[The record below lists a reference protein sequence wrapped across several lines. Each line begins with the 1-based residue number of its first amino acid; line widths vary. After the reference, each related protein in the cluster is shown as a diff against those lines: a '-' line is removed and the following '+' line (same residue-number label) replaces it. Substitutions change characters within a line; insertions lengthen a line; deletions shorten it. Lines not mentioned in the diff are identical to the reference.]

1 MMDKRTAALIML
13 DVFDRKAPV
22 FIDWV
27 KRDRWLKAIEEGL
40 KEVEKAETP
49 GAATPRESR

>member
-1 MMDKRTAALIML
+1 MEKRTAALIML

-22 FIDWV
+22 RIDWV
-27 KRDRWLKAIEEGL
+27 NKDRWLKAIEEAL

-49 GAATPRESR
+49 GAATPRESK

>member
-1 MMDKRTAALIML
+1 MEKRTAALIML

-22 FIDWV
+22 LIDWV
-27 KRDRWLKAIEEGL
+27 NKDRWLKAIEEAL